1 MLLFFADDARQMK
14 PTRSGMSP
22 LIAAGAIGVP
32 ETDIRVLELQLSRIC
47 SSFGFPEGEEFKW
60 SPGRD
65 LWMASNL
72 VGTAREQFYQQVL
85 ETARQHNV
93 SATVVIEEAGSETAT
108 GKCSA
113 EEDVTRL
120 LLEGIQLQIPYSEQ
134 AIVVADRPG
143 GGRSEEDAF
152 LASCFDAIKRGTR
165 LLRNFELIAL
175 LLTTNSKLV
184 RLVQL
189 ADLITSCTTA
199 LVAGEERFAP
209 VIFQHIRPV
218 LRSEGGRIGGVG
230 LKIHPAD
237 RCANLYHWI
246 LGDRDYMHHN
256 SCYPLPLPGYPYAIS
271 GETC

>member
-1 MLLFFADDARQMK
+1 MLLFFADDARQSK
-14 PTRSGMSP
+14 PTRAGLSP

-32 ETDIRVLELQLSRIC
+32 EADIRVLELQLSRIC

-65 LWMASNL
+65 LWMASGL
-72 VGTAREQFYQQVL
+72 VGSAREQFYQQVL
-85 ETARQHNV
+85 ETARQQNV
-93 SATVVIEEAGSETAT
+93 SGTIVIEEDGAETAT

-120 LLEGIQLQIPYSEQ
+120 LLEAIQLQIPYSEQ
-134 AIVVADRPG
+134 AIVVVDRPG

-152 LASCFDAIKRGTR
+152 LASCFDTIKRGTR
-165 LLRNFELIAL
+165 LLRNFDLIAL

-199 LVAGEERFAP
+199 FVAGENRFAP
-209 VIFQHIRPV
+209 KTFQHIRPL
-218 LRSEGGRIGGVG
+218 LRSDCGRIGGVG

-237 RCANLYHWI
+237 RCANLYHW
-246 LGDRDYMHHN
+246 LVGDRDYMHHN
-256 SCYPLPLPGYPYAIS
+256 SCYPLPLPGYPYARNCES
-271 GETC
+271 C